1 MEVRVAEE
9 RVRIPMTL
17 RSISCEG
24 AGVVLSDRSQRVR
37 PGTPVTVTFHSGR
50 DKFELPGR
58 VAWCARAEQ
67 GSPRFDLGVRF
78 QLAAAQ
84 HAMRQSYARWVVG
97 LIRDLRG

>member
-78 QLAAAQ
+78 HPARVALAHGVLGGRPDPRPVRLAA
-84 HAMRQSYARWVVG
+84 
-97 LIRDLRG
+97 